1 MKNKPASSTGKLTG
15 STELKVGSTRT
26 VGNDSRI
33 RAKRQSG
40 DNYVRNKVP
49 EQGIQSVR
57 EPKETNLR
65 VVDGLSGSSRQLRKV
80 VPQKQTT
87 VKRIQ
92 RSDGTRIH
100 RYAAVRPSRVVYQ
113 DRPHLAGHT
122 YHYDH
127 AYRDYRGRIC
137 RKSVWPR
144 YHYGVRYN
152 RGSCF
157 TYRYVYPYYHRK
169 YLFISLGGYWPI
181 GYRYVRYYWYGC
193 HPYDWYGYYPIAR
206 EVRSDT
212 YNYYTYNYYS
222 DEGVP
227 TYESSQIANADVFEN
242 LSQQAVGPDQATL
255 ADVYF
260 EEAVKVFEA
269 GKYNT
274 AVEKFAKAIEL
285 APDDMIL
292 PFAYSQALMANEQ
305 YSEAARVLRAALS
318 KVRPEKE
325 GVFYPRG
332 LYPDEDTLLEQIDRL
347 AEKAELYGFDA
358 DLQLL
363 LGYQLLGIGD
373 VDRAVEPLMKA
384 GKDLVNT
391 DAAAVL
397 LELLEKIKTADST
410 PENSESGSSKVF
422 ETIRIPPESKA
433 IVKGHSIR
441 LKKTMFVSGLCA
453 LVTSAGIF
461 RYTRC

>member
-1 MKNKPASSTGKLTG
+1 M
-15 STELKVGSTRT
+15 
-26 VGNDSRI
+26 
-33 RAKRQSG
+33 
-40 DNYVRNKVP
+40 
-49 EQGIQSVR
+49 
-57 EPKETNLR
+57 
-65 VVDGLSGSSRQLRKV
+65 
-80 VPQKQTT
+80 
-87 VKRIQ
+87 
-92 RSDGTRIH
+92 
-100 RYAAVRPSRVVYQ
+100 
-113 DRPHLAGHT
+113 
-122 YHYDH
+122 
-127 AYRDYRGRIC
+127 
-137 RKSVWPR
+137 
-144 YHYGVRYN
+144 
-152 RGSCF
+152 
-157 TYRYVYPYYHRK
+157 
-169 YLFISLGGYWPI
+169 
-181 GYRYVRYYWYGC
+181 
-193 HPYDWYGYYPIAR
+193 AR

-222 DEGVP
+222 DDGVA
-227 TYESSQIANADVFEN
+227 TYGSSQVANADVFEN
-242 LSQQAVGPDQATL
+242 LGPQAVEPEQATL

-260 EEAVKVFEA
+260 EEAVKAFEA
-269 GKYNT
+269 GKYNI

-305 YSEAARVLRAALS
+305 YSEAARVLRAALA

-373 VDRAVEPLMKA
+373 VDRAVAPLMKA
-384 GKDLVNT
+384 SKDLVNA

-397 LELLEKIKTADST
+397 LEILEKIKNADNK
-410 PENSESGSSKVF
+410 PENTEAGSSKVF

-433 IVKGHSIR
+433 IVKGHSIG
-441 LKKTMFVSGLCA
+441 LKKTMFVSGLCV

-461 RYTRC
+461 RYSRC